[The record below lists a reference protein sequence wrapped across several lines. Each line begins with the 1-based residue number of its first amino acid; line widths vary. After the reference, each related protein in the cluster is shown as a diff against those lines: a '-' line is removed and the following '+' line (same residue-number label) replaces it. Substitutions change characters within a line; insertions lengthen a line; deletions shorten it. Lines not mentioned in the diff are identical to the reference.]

1 MTPSILGLTFNDL
14 TSLYRARPDINTS
27 KSETDPV
34 YPAQTET
41 KIDKTTIA
49 VYIALVTSES
59 ESLQETDTSLTP

>member
-1 MTPSILGLTFNDL
+1 M
-14 TSLYRARPDINTS
+14 
-27 KSETDPV
+27 V

-49 VYIALVTSES
+49 VYIAHVTSES